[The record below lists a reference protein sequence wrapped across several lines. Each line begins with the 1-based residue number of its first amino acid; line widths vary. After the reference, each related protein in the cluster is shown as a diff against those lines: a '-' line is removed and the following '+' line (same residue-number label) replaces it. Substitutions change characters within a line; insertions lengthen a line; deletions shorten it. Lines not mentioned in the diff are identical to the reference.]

1 MSFNFLDPS
10 NVDRKMFFKCVSLL
24 SEKDGMELHLL
35 NDSVMTQYDKNINDF
50 LTYLITVGE
59 YLEEYERCSELI
71 LQQKKYSKWLRVNL
85 ETVKAIS
92 ILLNDLKNKHDD
104 KENN

>member
-1 MSFNFLDPS
+1 
-10 NVDRKMFFKCVSLL
+10 MFFKCVSLL

-71 LQQKKYSKWLRVNL
+71 LQQKNIQSGYEL
-85 ETVKAIS
+85 I
-92 ILLNDLKNKHDD
+92 
-104 KENN
+104 